1 MQNWK
6 NRSRLDCLRDWKK
19 NIQPWRLHWLKKS
32 IYGLKQSPREWYR
45 LLHDVLVSM
54 GFYRTQADHS
64 IFIKKDENLHKH
76 GHDSLHTDNSLY
88 VMVYVDDLLVLSP
101 SGEMHFQALKRVFR
115 YLAGSKNLSISFSP
129 QEDPALCGYC
139 DADWAGPHSEKGLS
153 TSGFVFKMAGGPIS

>member
-1 MQNWK
+1 M
-6 NRSRLDCLRDWKK
+6 
-19 NIQPWRLHWLKKS
+19 QPWRLHWLKKS